1 MYNSPASIENH
12 HCKTNFSASVVR
24 LLEVADAYD
33 KDYLV
38 IDRHPNR
45 IGRLYWNVHL
55 RHLQTKKQGKNMSAP
70 CVMSQNSLSW
80 LWLFEKTLSNR

>member
-1 MYNSPASIENH
+1 MYKWPDSKENH

-24 LLEVADAYD
+24 LLEVVDACD

-38 IDRHPNR
+38 IDSHPNW

-55 RHLQTKKQGKNMSAP
+55 RHLRTKKQGKNMSAP
-70 CVMSQNSLSW
+70 CVMSQNSLFFKQPYQTGE
-80 LWLFEKTLSNR
+80 L